1 MFRSIRALNATICP
15 TLNSNWTLQRIAQ
28 NERNCFRQFSFTSK
42 VEDRYYTKKHEWIE
56 LEKHVK
62 GEIGT
67 VGITDFAQQSLGDVV
82 YVELPEVGTKL
93 AKDDTAGAIES
104 VKSFIYLLNS
114 TSDRYYTKKHEWIEL
129 EKHVKGEIGTVGITD
144 FAQQS
149 LGDVVYVE
157 LPEIGTKLAKD
168 DTAGA
173 IESVKAASDLYSPMT
188 GEVVE
193 LNAEVQDKPQLVN
206 KSCWLYKLK
215 IVDPSELSQL
225 MDEKTYEEYE
235 ASWLYKL
242 KIVDPSE
249 LSQLMD
255 EKTYEEYEASE
266 SNS

>member
-1 MFRSIRALNATICP
+1 MLRSIRPLNSIICP
-15 TLNSNWTLQRIAQ
+15 KLNSTWTLQRIAQ

-104 VKSFIYLLNS
+104 VK
-114 TSDRYYTKKHEWIEL
+114 
-129 EKHVKGEIGTVGITD
+129 
-144 FAQQS
+144 
-149 LGDVVYVE
+149 
-157 LPEIGTKLAKD
+157 
-168 DTAGA
+168 
-173 IESVKAASDLYSPMT
+173 AASDLYSPMT

-206 KSCWLYKLK
+206 KSCF
-215 IVDPSELSQL
+215 
-225 MDEKTYEEYE
+225 EKG
-235 ASWLYKL
+235 WLYKL

>member
-1 MFRSIRALNATICP
+1 MFRSIRSINSTIYP
-15 TLNSNWTLQRIAQ
+15 IFNSDWTLQRIAQ

-56 LEKHVK
+56 LDKHVK

-82 YVELPEVGTKL
+82 YVELPEVGT
-93 AKDDTAGAIES
+93 
-104 VKSFIYLLNS
+104 
-114 TSDRYYTKKHEWIEL
+114 
-129 EKHVKGEIGTVGITD
+129 
-144 FAQQS
+144 Q
-149 LGDVVYVE
+149 
-157 LPEIGTKLAKD
+157 LAKD

-173 IESVKAASDLYSPMT
+173 IESVKAASDLYSPVS

-193 LNAEVQDKPQLVN
+193 LNTEVQDKPQLVN
-206 KSCWLYKLK
+206 KFCF
-215 IVDPSELSQL
+215 
-225 MDEKTYEEYE
+225 EKG
-235 ASWLYKL
+235 WLYKL

>member
-104 VKSFIYLLNS
+104 VK
-114 TSDRYYTKKHEWIEL
+114 
-129 EKHVKGEIGTVGITD
+129 
-144 FAQQS
+144 
-149 LGDVVYVE
+149 
-157 LPEIGTKLAKD
+157 
-168 DTAGA
+168 
-173 IESVKAASDLYSPMT
+173 AASDLYSPMT

-206 KSCWLYKLK
+206 KSCF
-215 IVDPSELSQL
+215 
-225 MDEKTYEEYE
+225 EKG
-235 ASWLYKL
+235 WLYKL